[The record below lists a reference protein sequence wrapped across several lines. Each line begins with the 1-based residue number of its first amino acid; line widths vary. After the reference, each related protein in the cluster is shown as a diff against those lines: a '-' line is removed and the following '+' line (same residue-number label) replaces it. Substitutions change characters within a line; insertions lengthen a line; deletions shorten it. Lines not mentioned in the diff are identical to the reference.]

1 MPYIDVCGVQR
12 VVVSAPVKEKS
23 VLNVVVG
30 VNDDKLSAEHVIC
43 TAASC
48 TTNCIAPVIK
58 VIHESLGIES
68 GMITTVHNL
77 TGTQPMVDMP
87 NAKKKDLRRCR
98 SGMLN
103 LAPTTTGSATAVAEV
118 FPELKGKLNGHAI
131 RVPMLNS
138 SITDMVFNV
147 DKPTTKDAVN
157 AMLKA
162 AAASGPLAPGATHGP
177 VMGFE
182 ERPLVS

>member
-1 MPYIDVCGVQR
+1 M
-12 VVVSAPVKEKS
+12 
-23 VLNVVVG
+23 
-30 VNDDKLSAEHVIC
+30 
-43 TAASC
+43 
-48 TTNCIAPVIK
+48 
-58 VIHESLGIES
+58 
-68 GMITTVHNL
+68 
-77 TGTQPMVDMP
+77 
-87 NAKKKDLRRCR
+87 
-98 SGMLN
+98 
-103 LAPTTTGSATAVAEV
+103 

-147 DKPTTKDAVN
+147 DKPTTKARSPFFFATRALVFSVIHPRAFILYSQDAVN

-182 ERPLVS
+182 ERPLVSAAHDYRYYRAILRRSYGATRRYLLQIEIMRTLQIPGCCDAGEH

>member
-1 MPYIDVCGVQR
+1 M
-12 VVVSAPVKEKS
+12 
-23 VLNVVVG
+23 
-30 VNDDKLSAEHVIC
+30 
-43 TAASC
+43 
-48 TTNCIAPVIK
+48 
-58 VIHESLGIES
+58 
-68 GMITTVHNL
+68 
-77 TGTQPMVDMP
+77 
-87 NAKKKDLRRCR
+87 
-98 SGMLN
+98 
-103 LAPTTTGSATAVAEV
+103 

-147 DKPTTKDAVN
+147 DKPTTKARSPFFFATRALVFSVIHPRAFILYSQDAVN

-182 ERPLVS
+182 ERPLVSAAHDYRAILRRSYGATRRYLLQIEIMRTLQIPGCCDAGEH